1 MDRDN
6 IIQKIIDNV
15 DIVEEVSKDI
25 ALTKKGN
32 NFVGLCPFH
41 DDTNPSFSVSPE
53 KKICHCFVCKN
64 GGNVISYRQ
73 KYNKMSFNEAL
84 KMLANQIGI
93 KMDNQVNK
101 PKNPIIKVNE
111 QATKFYHQTLTLTK
125 QGDEARQY
133 LLDRQIDQTMIER
146 HQLGFSSREL
156 NVVDYLQKFVEQKEF
171 SNQDVLD
178 SHLKRPE
185 AKYDSFSQR
194 IVIPINDEYGR
205 CVGFSGRAISD
216 KQDPKYLNS
225 PDTPVFDKGSMLYNF
240 DLAKDNLNNGQ
251 IIIVEGFFD
260 AFSFEK
266 QGIFNVAGIM
276 GTGFTYKHIKLL
288 KKYNVKQIILSL
300 DQDKAGVETT
310 LSIANDLLANEFE
323 LKVIVFDGYKDVDE
337 YARSGK
343 QLPDLI
349 DNAISIHQFKMNHLT
364 IDENNY
370 DSVKKGI
377 VEILRYITPDTDE
390 FYFYVSRLSE
400 MCKLSEEKIIG
411 FLDDIVQVTKPVYQP
426 QEIEY
431 VEQVINEVK
440 QPVVS
445 KLSPVSDET
454 ILLKVCLQ
462 RKGYLWVDEQFRLNN
477 NLITDPTY
485 LEIYKQLG
493 LIYAQHPNVDE
504 LSISYISDY
513 SDKDYYQELEAIY
526 RVQFDET
533 KIEAIVNKPKEEE
546 KTFMWMNQG
555 VNNGL

>member
-73 KYNKMSFNEAL
+73 KYNKISFNEAL

-133 LLDRQIDQTMIER
+133 LFDRQINQTMIER

-171 SNQDVLD
+171 SKQDVLD

-194 IVIPINDEYGR
+194 IIIPINDEYGR
-205 CVGFSGRAISD
+205 CVGFSGRAISE

-225 PDTPVFDKGSMLYNF
+225 PDTPVFDKGSILYNF
-240 DLAKDNLNNGQ
+240 DLAKDNLKNGQ

-310 LSIANDLLANEFE
+310 LSIANDLLANGFE

-343 QLPDLI
+343 QLADLI

-377 VEILRYITPDTDE
+377 VEILRYVAPNTDE

-426 QEIEY
+426 QESEY
-431 VEQVINEVK
+431 EKPVINEVK

-462 RKGYLWVDEQFRLNN
+462 RKGYLWVDEQFRINN
-477 NLITDPTY
+477 KLITDPTY

-493 LIYAQHPNVDE
+493 LIYTQHPNVDE
-504 LSISYISDY
+504 LSISCISDY

-546 KTFMWMNQG
+546 KTFVWMNQG

>member
-41 DDTNPSFSVSPE
+41 GDTNPSFSVSPE

-73 KYNKMSFNEAL
+73 KYNKISFNEAL

-93 KMDNQVNK
+93 KMDNQVSK
-101 PKNPIIKVNE
+101 PKNPIIKVDE
-111 QATKFYHQTLTLTK
+111 QAAKFYHQTLTLTK

-156 NVVDYLQKFVEQKEF
+156 NVVEYLQKFVELKEF
-171 SNQDVLD
+171 SNQDILD

-194 IVIPINDEYGR
+194 IIIPINDEYGR

-225 PDTPVFDKGSMLYNF
+225 PDTPVFDKGSILYNF
-240 DLAKDNLNNGQ
+240 DLAKDNVNNGQ

-266 QGIFNVAGIM
+266 QGIFNVVGIM

-300 DQDKAGVETT
+300 DQD
-310 LSIANDLLANEFE
+310 LYNHQ
-323 LKVIVFDGYKDVDE
+323 
-337 YARSGK
+337 K
-343 QLPDLI
+343 Q
-349 DNAISIHQFKMNHLT
+349 
-364 IDENNY
+364 
-370 DSVKKGI
+370 
-377 VEILRYITPDTDE
+377 
-390 FYFYVSRLSE
+390 
-400 MCKLSEEKIIG
+400 
-411 FLDDIVQVTKPVYQP
+411 
-426 QEIEY
+426 
-431 VEQVINEVK
+431 
-440 QPVVS
+440 
-445 KLSPVSDET
+445 SP
-454 ILLKVCLQ
+454 
-462 RKGYLWVDEQFRLNN
+462 
-477 NLITDPTY
+477 
-485 LEIYKQLG
+485 
-493 LIYAQHPNVDE
+493 
-504 LSISYISDY
+504 
-513 SDKDYYQELEAIY
+513 
-526 RVQFDET
+526 
-533 KIEAIVNKPKEEE
+533 
-546 KTFMWMNQG
+546 
-555 VNNGL
+555 

>member
-73 KYNKMSFNEAL
+73 KYNKISFNEAL

-171 SNQDVLD
+171 SKQDVLD

-194 IVIPINDEYGR
+194 IIIPINDEYGR

-225 PDTPVFDKGSMLYNF
+225 PDTPVFDKGSILYNF
-240 DLAKDNLNNGQ
+240 DLAKDNLKNGQ

-310 LSIANDLLANEFE
+310 LSIANDLLANGFE

-343 QLPDLI
+343 QLTDLI

-377 VEILRYITPDTDE
+377 VEILRYIIPNTDE

-411 FLDDIVQVTKPVYQP
+411 FLDDIVQVTKSVYQH
-426 QEIEY
+426 QESEY
-431 VEQVINEVK
+431 GEPVINEIK

-513 SDKDYYQELEAIY
+513 SDKDYYQVLEAIY

-546 KTFMWMNQG
+546 KTFVWMNQG